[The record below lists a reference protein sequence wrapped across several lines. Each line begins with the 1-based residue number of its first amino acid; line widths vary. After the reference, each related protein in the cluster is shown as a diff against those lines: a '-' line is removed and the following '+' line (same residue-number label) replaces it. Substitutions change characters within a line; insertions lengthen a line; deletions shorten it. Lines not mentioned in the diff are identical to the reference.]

1 MFQNTSSVSSVMNY
15 FGVFTTVCDAFEDYE
30 DMEPEMLC
38 AGSQLSGDMSCQ
50 VDRFELVTCDDLFRV
65 TCIDL
70 FMLIC
75 DDLFRVT
82 WEDLFMLTCDDLF
95 MLTCEDLFMLT
106 CDDLFR
112 GDVGGPMMCD
122 DYLVGIA
129 SYGGYL
135 CSDSTYPG
143 VYTNVSNYLSWII
156 DNSSPSLTSNPALI
170 VMLLVAAS
178 MWEFHYH

>member
-38 AGSQLSGDMSCQ
+38 AGNQLSGDMSCQ
-50 VDRFELVTCDDLFRV
+50 
-65 TCIDL
+65 
-70 FMLIC
+70 
-75 DDLFRVT
+75 
-82 WEDLFMLTCDDLF
+82 
-95 MLTCEDLFMLT
+95 
-106 CDDLFR
+106 

-122 DYLVGIA
+122 DYLVGIT

-156 DNSSPSLTSNPALI
+156 DNSSSSLTSNTSLI
-170 VMLLVAAS
+170 VTLLVAAS
-178 MWEFHYH
+178 MWKFH